1 MILALLAAAALSGAA
16 PRATCYNLGQGG
28 SSSYYPVSDH
38 EILVSAGIHAY
49 RIETEP
55 SSALG
60 VGSTNLQVRGSG
72 FVCSPLDLQLF
83 AVGPGIGRTGLIVRS
98 ITPLSRAEAEE
109 LRHGA
114 PKASVL
120 RR

>member
-1 MILALLAAAALSGAA
+1 MIAALALAAALAGPA

-28 SSSYYPVSDH
+28 STAYYPVSDH
-38 EILVSAGIHAY
+38 TILVSAGNHAY

-55 SSALG
+55 SSVLG

-72 FVCSPLDLQLF
+72 IVCSPLDIQLF
-83 AVGPGIGRTGLIVRS
+83 AVGPGVGRTGLIVRS
-98 ITPLSRAEAEE
+98 ITPLSRQEAEG

-114 PKASVL
+114 PKAAEF

>member
-1 MILALLAAAALSGAA
+1 MITALLLAALASGA

-28 SSSYYPVSDH
+28 SSAYYPVSDH
-38 EILVSAGIHAY
+38 EILVSAGLHAY

-60 VGSTNLQVRGSG
+60 TPSTNLQVRGSG
-72 FVCSPLDLQLF
+72 VVCSPLDIQLF
-83 AVGPGIGRTGLIVRS
+83 AAGPGVGRTGLIVRS
-98 ITPLSRAEAEE
+98 IIPLSRAEAEE

-114 PKASVL
+114 PRASVL